1 MIIGRMVWWQVYPAG
16 HLCRDLFPIKVNPP
30 MKDLWIHGFCR
41 VGSLLM
47 HSAQTPNEKTLG
59 LFLIQSKQGGDKQ
72 LPVQLEHMLA
82 EF

>member
-1 MIIGRMVWWQVYPAG
+1 
-16 HLCRDLFPIKVNPP
+16 
-30 MKDLWIHGFCR
+30 MKDLWICGFCR

-47 HSAQTPNEKTLG
+47 HSAQTPNEETLG